1 MSRSPLPIVVFDS
14 TTLANASYDEAQHR
28 LQLQFRDGSRYLY
41 HGVSPALFA
50 DLVKVPSQGAFFN
63 RHIRGYFLHDKLHP
77 KN

>member
-1 MSRSPLPIVVFDS
+1 MSSPRSATVVFDS
-14 TTLANASYDEAQHR
+14 TTLANARYDEVHNQ

-50 DLVKVPSQGAFFN
+50 DLVTAPSQGSFFN
-63 RHIRGYFLHDKLHP
+63 RHIRGHFLHDKLLP